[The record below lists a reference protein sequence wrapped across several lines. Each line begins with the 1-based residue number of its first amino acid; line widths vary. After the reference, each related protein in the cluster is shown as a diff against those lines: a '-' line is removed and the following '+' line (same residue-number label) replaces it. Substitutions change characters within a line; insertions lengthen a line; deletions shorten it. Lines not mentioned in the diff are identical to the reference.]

1 MFSLHIYKWSTLLRQ
16 PINKHT
22 LWFSIIISLIS
33 LISIVTF
40 FSCVC
45 KSRIVWFSSSSLV
58 RVAGTLFLIYKTYM
72 YARMFISMPYH
83 TYSISGISCLLI
95 LTAGRIQE
103 EFYNPPPTIS
113 LSPHY
118 AHMYFI
124 CSAINMHGY
133 YYFFFFT

>member
-1 MFSLHIYKWSTLLRQ
+1 MLIMFSLHIYKWSTLLRK
-16 PINKHT
+16 PINKHA

-33 LISIVTF
+33 LIYFNCTF

-103 EFYNPPPTIS
+103 EFYIPPPPPS
-113 LSPHY
+113 LSLL
-118 AHMYFI
+118 I
-124 CSAINMHGY
+124 MHTCIS
-133 YYFFFFT
+133 FALQ

>member
-33 LISIVTF
+33 LIYFSCTF

-58 RVAGTLFLIYKTYM
+58 RVAGTLFLIYKTHM
-72 YARMFISMPYH
+72 YARMFISMPNH
-83 TYSISGISCLLI
+83 SYSISGKTCLLI
-95 LTAGRIQE
+95 LTAGRIHE
-103 EFYNPPPTIS
+103 EFYNLPLPPS
-113 LSPHY
+113 LSL
-118 AHMYFI
+118 FI
-124 CSAINMHGY
+124 MH
-133 YYFFFFT
+133 TCISIALQ